1 MKIDFAEVGILIVR
15 MHSPKVGFS
24 LPNAD
29 FACCC
34 CNLDNSLMEVAF
46 VIVQKTDSMTAV
58 DFVVVLKIDFAKV
71 CFVSVWSD
79 SAEVHS
85 VKLTG
90 SATVVYVVA
99 KADFAIMG
107 LGTAVDSEKLV
118 LSNARR
124 FESGRSLF

>member
-1 MKIDFAEVGILIVR
+1 MQTLRAVVAI
-15 MHSPKVGFS
+15 
-24 LPNAD
+24 
-29 FACCC
+29 
-34 CNLDNSLMEVAF
+34 LDNSLMEVAF

-58 DFVVVLKIDFAKV
+58 DFVVLLKIDFAMM

>member
-1 MKIDFAEVGILIVR
+1 MQTLRAVVAI
-15 MHSPKVGFS
+15 
-24 LPNAD
+24 
-29 FACCC
+29 
-34 CNLDNSLMEVAF
+34 LDNSLMEVAF
-46 VIVQKTDSMTAV
+46 VIVRKTDSMTAV

>member
-1 MKIDFAEVGILIVR
+1 
-15 MHSPKVGFS
+15 
-24 LPNAD
+24 
-29 FACCC
+29 
-34 CNLDNSLMEVAF
+34 
-46 VIVQKTDSMTAV
+46 MTAV

-124 FESGRSLF
+124 FESGRSLFSKKAAACVFLFWRLMIS